1 MELCDRRDEIWRSD
15 YRFANASFDQPL
27 KARLVEEVG
36 IGEEDLSNKE
46 GNFEKEEIIRKV
58 VGEKGLTH

>member
-1 MELCDRRDEIWRSD
+1 MELCDRRDEIWR
-15 YRFANASFDQPL
+15 RFANASFDQPL
-27 KARLVEEVG
+27 KARLVEEEG

-58 VGEKGLTH
+58 VVEKGLTH